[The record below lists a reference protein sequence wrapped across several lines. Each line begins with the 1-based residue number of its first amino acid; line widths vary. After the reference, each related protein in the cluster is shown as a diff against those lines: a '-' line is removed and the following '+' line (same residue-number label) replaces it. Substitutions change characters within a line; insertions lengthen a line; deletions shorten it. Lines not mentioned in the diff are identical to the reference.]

1 MIYRLLCVGFSCKT
15 YATFVK
21 SDLVSA
27 YLCTIM
33 MTDTC
38 FSMYF
43 DLKNSILMLFEHPEV
58 RLTPWDTTKLLPLL
72 KKHVFHHISAYIHC
86 IIICDTCIFMY
97 FDLKNTIMK
106 LFLCPDVYL
115 TLWGTWNIYVLSKN
129 HIFDHISTYTYV
141 KMICDTLVIMYIC
154 PLNSFQVLF

>member
-1 MIYRLLCVGFSCKT
+1 MYYNDDWYMFFYVFWPQKPNFDVIWMSRGKINPLRDDKIIV
-15 YATFVK
+15 FVR
-21 SDLVSA
+21 
-27 YLCTIM
+27 
-33 MTDTC
+33 
-38 FSMYF
+38 
-43 DLKNSILMLFEHPEV
+43 N
-58 RLTPWDTTKLLPLL
+58 
-72 KKHVFHHISAYIHC
+72 HVFHHISAYIHL
-86 IIICDTCIFMY
+86 IIICDTCISMY

-115 TLWGTWNIYVLSKN
+115 TLWGTWNIYLLSKN